1 MDHSFDS
8 SDFSTENYF
17 HLLQILLSDG
27 YRNVDF
33 AAVEH
38 DQKHL
43 VLRHDIDFDL
53 EAAARLAKLEET
65 KGHKAVY
72 FVLLTSEFYNPLSER
87 GRAALAKILSCGHE
101 LGLHFNTSIYDGDAD
116 ALSDA
121 AAKECQIL
129 EQLTGQDTKVISMHR
144 PPAALVGRDVN
155 FAGRLNTYSP
165 RFTKEMGYCSDSRG
179 AWHFGSPLESEA
191 YQAGRALQLAT
202 HPIWW
207 TQATPISPQQS
218 VADFLLNRQDFL
230 AQEAERNCTAYTHV
244 KISE

>member
-1 MDHSFDS
+1 MNRPFDP

-17 HLLQILLSDG
+17 RLLQILSSNG
-27 YRNVDF
+27 FTNVDF
-33 AAVEH
+33 ATVEH

-53 EAAARLAKLEET
+53 EAAARLAKLEKT
-65 KGHKAVY
+65 KGYKAIY
-72 FVLLTSEFYNPLSER
+72 FVLLTSEFYNPFSER
-87 GRAALAKILSCGHE
+87 SRSALAEILSSGHE
-101 LGLHFNTSIYDGDAD
+101 LGLHFDTSIYDGDAD
-116 ALSDA
+116 ALSEA

-144 PPAALVGRDVN
+144 PPAALVGRNVN

-179 AWHFGSPLESEA
+179 AWRFGSPLESEA
-191 YQAGRALQLAT
+191 YQMGHALQLAT

-218 VADFLLNRQDFL
+218 VTDFLLTRQDFL

-244 KISE
+244 KTTE